1 MSENLEKPNESDPNT
16 NNNATKEKN
25 NQELNQNQ
33 EKKDLEPKK
42 DLMKERVNELK
53 STYDQMLKLR
63 KQNLEGYKKIEMSK

>member
-25 NQELNQNQ
+25 NQELSQNQ
-33 EKKDLEPKK
+33 EKKELEPKK

-53 STYDQMLKLR
+53 STYEQMLKLR

>member
-1 MSENLEKPNESDPNT
+1 MNENLEKPNESDPNT

-53 STYDQMLKLR
+53 STYEQMLKLR

>member
-1 MSENLEKPNESDPNT
+1 MSENLEKHNESDHNT

-33 EKKDLEPKK
+33 EKKELEPKK

-53 STYDQMLKLR
+53 STYEQMLKLR

>member
-33 EKKDLEPKK
+33 EKKELEPKK

-53 STYDQMLKLR
+53 STYEQMLKLR

>member
-1 MSENLEKPNESDPNT
+1 MSENLEKLNESDPNT

-53 STYDQMLKLR
+53 STYEQMLKLR

>member
-1 MSENLEKPNESDPNT
+1 MTENLEKPNESDPNT
-16 NNNATKEKN
+16 NNNAIKEKN

-33 EKKDLEPKK
+33 DKKELEPKK

-53 STYDQMLKLR
+53 STYEQMLKLR

>member
-1 MSENLEKPNESDPNT
+1 MTENLEKPNESGPNT

-33 EKKDLEPKK
+33 EKKELEPKK

-53 STYDQMLKLR
+53 STYEQMLKLR

>member
-53 STYDQMLKLR
+53 STYEQMLKLR

>member
-1 MSENLEKPNESDPNT
+1 MNENLEKPNESDPNT
-16 NNNATKEKN
+16 NSKATKEKN

-33 EKKDLEPKK
+33 EKKDLEQKK

-53 STYDQMLKLR
+53 STYEQMLKLR

>member
-1 MSENLEKPNESDPNT
+1 MNKNLEKPNESDPNT

-33 EKKDLEPKK
+33 EKKELEQKK

-53 STYDQMLKLR
+53 STYEQMLKLR